1 MMENLTH
8 SKTRVGPKTPKM
20 FGNKRNKYGW
30 FGSNFESIQT
40 SLLKLFHHVITT
52 SSGLWPLFET
62 FFSESALGIFLY
74 Y

>member
-20 FGNKRNKYGW
+20 FGNKRNMDGLGAILKV
-30 FGSNFESIQT
+30 FKPA
-40 SLLKLFHHVITT
+40 SLNYFIMLSLRHLA
-52 SSGLWPLFET
+52 SGLYLKH